1 MVGNPH
7 TATILG
13 HVRDRITIYPR
24 IVVELTLEERFSVL
38 LLLFS
43 SLCFDTILDT
53 FYMMSS
59 SKAPACLADDGG
71 DEAMNRTCGNFISLG
86 PVPVPSPP
94 PPTTRCR
101 IYGVPMMLGWDEN
114 EEEQV
119 VGGREK
125 ERVLFI
131 YISYY
136 FKPNRTRASNS
147 SAQRVVVVVVGS
159 RKKSS
164 S

>member
-1 MVGNPH
+1 
-7 TATILG
+7 
-13 HVRDRITIYPR
+13 
-24 IVVELTLEERFSVL
+24 
-38 LLLFS
+38 
-43 SLCFDTILDT
+43 
-53 FYMMSS
+53 MMSS

-86 PVPVPSPP
+86 PVPVPP

-125 ERVLFI
+125 ERVHFI
-131 YISYY
+131 YFIL
-136 FKPNRTRASNS
+136 F
-147 SAQRVVVVVVGS
+147 
-159 RKKSS
+159 
-164 S
+164 